1 MGVARRF
8 PPSPSRP
15 PGRRGPPKL
24 PPPSEQLARAL
35 SLALAA
41 KARANDASGD
51 PRNAAR
57 SAILVDAAHAASI
70 EKRLEKRNATS
81 EAPGGVSEA
90 TSSREALVTVADDSS
105 SVQPEVGGTSTTS
118 TPPDPIPSNVLAFP
132 MRGDP
137 TRHGARPLAPHLR
150 DTLLTHDAWTGVL
163 AFDEYHDRAIVKRKL
178 PPWGGELGRWTSE
191 DSSLARMWFTE
202 YYHSPIYR
210 DDLADAIAS
219 AARHVVFNSLVDEIR
234 LHKWDGV
241 ERLSRWLV
249 TYCGADSTP
258 INLAYGR
265 RWLISAVARG
275 LKPGS
280 TVQHALILEG
290 GEDIGKTRMIRAI
303 AGEKNYCDA
312 PLDMGSIMNAP
323 LQISGVWIYLFD
335 ELAAIHMASPEV
347 VSQFIS
353 LDRDEYIIKHR
364 SEKRRVLR
372 STVFVGTTTKREY
385 LRDQNGNRK
394 FWPVRVGMGKRGTLD
409 VDGVTRDR
417 DQIIAEAVAAYDAGE
432 RWWFNHDDDDLKEAA
447 RTSQELR
454 LEIDEW
460 ETPVSGWIVK
470 HWSQIQ
476 ETGYVTAAELLKGAL
491 KLDVEKWDKRA
502 RGRVAQI
509 LERFRW
515 RRGDRVRTGEGRVVP
530 FYPPPPSPVG
540 GDQKAPPVRPVDLDD
555 NA

>member
-1 MGVARRF
+1 MDV
-8 PPSPSRP
+8 P
-15 PGRRGPPKL
+15 RRGKRPKI
-24 PPPSEQLARAL
+24 PTKDQLARAF
-35 SLALAA
+35 AAATTAA
-41 KARANDASGD
+41 KTARRG

-57 SAILVDAAHAASI
+57 KPISVDAAHAERV
-70 EKRLEKRNATS
+70 EKSLEKRNATA

-90 TSSREALVTVADDSS
+90 TSSREALVTLPDDSS
-105 SVQPEVGGTSTTS
+105 GVQPPGDPGSLSV
-118 TPPDPIPSNVLAFP
+118 PPDPIPSNVVAFP
-132 MRGDP
+132 LRGDP
-137 TRHGARPLAPHLR
+137 LRHGARPLAPHLR
-150 DTLLTHDAWTGVL
+150 DTLLTHEAWRDVL

-191 DSSLARMWFTE
+191 DSSLARMWLTE
-202 YYHSPIYR
+202 YYHSPIYK
-210 DDLADAIAS
+210 DDLADAISS
-219 AARHVVFNSLVDEIR
+219 AARHVVFNSLVEEIR
-234 LHKWDGV
+234 APKWDGD

-249 TYCGADSTP
+249 TYCGADPTP

-290 GEDIGKTRMIRAI
+290 GEDIGKTRMVRAI

-323 LQISGVWIYLFD
+323 IQISGVWIYLFD
-335 ELAAIHMASPEV
+335 ELAAIRMASPEV

-353 LDRDEYIIKHR
+353 LDRDEYIVKHR

-385 LRDQNGNRK
+385 LQDPNGNRK

-409 VDGVTRDR
+409 VDGVIRDR
-417 DQIIAEAVAAYDAGE
+417 DQIIAEAVVAYDAGE

-454 LEIDEW
+454 LEVDEW

-470 HWSQIQ
+470 NWSRIQ
-476 ETGYVTAAELLKGAL
+476 ETGYVTVADLLKGAL
-491 KLDVEKWDKRA
+491 KLDIDKWGKRE

-515 RRGDRVRTGEGRVVP
+515 RRGDRVRTGEGRMVP
-530 FYPPPPSPVG
+530 FYPPTDTRS
-540 GDQKAPPVRPVDLDD
+540 PPVRPVDATAAD
-555 NA
+555 